1 MINSTNQKTVIFERL
16 PLTAAELKSMPQAA
30 LTDPFDTAALTV
42 AALCRYPDSPDDCIA
57 MLNYLR
63 GPRPLSVFETQFL
76 RDRLMGKPYKPRS
89 YLAGTSPQNNYT
101 PQTPYSVTVYENI
114 YSRPQENYL
123 TLWLESSGADSPRQV
138 QLRCK
143 PSTGQWFLWDQML
156 LADIRIPVEEDP
168 WA

>member
-1 MINSTNQKTVIFERL
+1 MNSTNQKTVSFDRL
-16 PLTAAELKSMPQAA
+16 PQSLAELKAMPQAA
-30 LTDPFDTAALTV
+30 LTDPFDVAALTV
-42 AALCRYPDSPDDCIA
+42 AALCRYPDSADDCIA
-57 MLNYLR
+57 MLDYLR

-76 RDRLMGKPYKPRS
+76 RDRLTGKPYKPLS
-89 YLAGTSPQNNYT
+89 YFAGTSPQNNYT
-101 PQTPYSVTVYENI
+101 PQTPYRVTVYENM

-156 LADIRIPVEEDP
+156 LADIRVPASSDP